1 MPSPMLVALV
11 AGYVA
16 VVASQLCWDVL
27 PQPWPLLAV
36 VPLALG
42 GLFRPRARRLCAVLI
57 GIGLGLWHVGWAAR
71 PVLECRLAKPQ
82 EVTLEARVLEIAEDA
97 FGGQRLLFAV
107 AQVPWCSRDYRELRV
122 RLQARY
128 ALDAAPGETWRFQA
142 RLRPPDA
149 TLNPAVL
156 DMERFLFGAGVVAV
170 GSVLDGTQPEL
181 LMAAAGLPAL
191 RTRLLRALWPLW
203 GEGPGDMAS
212 DEATRFARA
221 VLPALLL
228 DDRALL
234 TGEHWRVLANTGTA
248 HLVAI
253 SGLHVTLLGGGL
265 MMATA
270 LVLRRR
276 SGSLAHAPLPVTG
289 VLVAAVTY
297 AALAGM
303 PVPALRAA
311 LMLVLAALAQLYWAR
326 APVWRVLLLVAGLS
340 LLVDPLSVH
349 AAGWWLSFVAVAAL
363 VVLAQTDTRTGQ
375 GLFAWLLA
383 LLRLQF
389 WLWLLM
395 TPLLLAVFGSASSS
409 SLPANL
415 LAGPLV
421 NLLVLPAGLA
431 GCLLAPWLPGVA
443 DVPIDA
449 ATQLLAWLWHLLA
462 WFDRQAAPWQ
472 VDAPLS
478 GLLLAALALLLVLA
492 AVGWRARLLAA
503 GLLALAW
510 PVPTPLPAGTA
521 EVCVLDVGESL
532 LVGVRTSGH
541 ALLYHDGKVDG
552 GAGDASL
559 PGGGSLARALRRLK
573 LDAPDLVLDTSGRR
587 LPGSGLLAGPD
598 DAGCAAAPGAGIDG
612 VRLRLLPAGQLCLL
626 QVVAGGHRLL
636 VAGDVRQPDELAAVA
651 RWRNLLASDVL
662 VVPRAGSRAASSP
675 TFVVTVAPR
684 LALVSRARHNR
695 YGHPA
700 PDVLRRYRAQ
710 GSRVQDTADEGAL
723 CMRLGGRGDV
733 PAPVGERHQRGGFWR
748 LQVVGH

>member
-1 MPSPMLVALV
+1 MPLRMLLALV

-16 VVASQLCWDVL
+16 AVASQLCWDVL
-27 PQPWPLLAV
+27 PHPWPLLAV

-42 GLFRPRARRLCAVLI
+42 GLFRPRARRLCAVLT
-57 GIGLGLWHVGWAAR
+57 GIALGLWHVGWAAR
-71 PVLECRLAKPQ
+71 PVLDCRLAAPQ
-82 EVTLEARVLEIAEDA
+82 EVVLEARVLELEEDA
-97 FGGQRLLFAV
+97 FGGQRLLLAV
-107 AQVPWCSRDYRELRV
+107 TQVPWCAHGTRELRV
-122 RLQARY
+122 RLQARH
-128 ALDAAPGETWRFQA
+128 ALDAAPGEAWRVQA

-149 TLNPAVL
+149 PLNPGAL
-156 DMERFLFGAGVVAV
+156 DMERFLFGAAIVAV
-170 GSVLDGTQPEL
+170 GSLVDGTQPQRL
-181 LMAAAGLPAL
+181 SAAAGLPAL

-203 GEGPGDMAS
+203 GEGPGDMAA
-212 DEATRFARA
+212 DDATRFARA

-276 SGSLAHAPLPVTG
+276 SGSLAHAPLPVAG
-289 VLVAAVTY
+289 VLFAAVGY

-363 VVLAQTDTRTGQ
+363 VVLAQTDTGSGQ
-375 GLFAWLLA
+375 GLLSWLLA

-395 TPLLLAVFGSASSS
+395 TPVLLAVFGSASSS

-421 NLLVLPAGLA
+421 NLLVLPAGLV

-449 ATQLLAWLWHLLA
+449 ATRLLAWLWHLLT

-478 GLLLAALALLLVLA
+478 GLLLAAFALLVLLA

-510 PVPTPLPAGTA
+510 PVPLPLPAGMA

-532 LVGVRTSGH
+532 LVGVRTARH
-541 ALLYHDGKVDG
+541 AVLYHDGNAG
-552 GAGDASL
+552 EGSLPIGAGVV
-559 PGGGSLARALRRLK
+559 RAMQRLQ
-573 LDAPDLVLDTSGRR
+573 LDAPDLVLDTVGRR
-587 LPGSGLLAGPD
+587 GHGVRLLAGPD
-598 DAGCAAAPGAGIDG
+598 AAGCAAAPSARIDG
-612 VRLRLLPAGQLCLL
+612 VNLRLLPAGHLCLL
-626 QVVAGGHRLL
+626 QVAAGGHRLL
-636 VAGDVRQPDELAAVA
+636 VAGDVRQADELAAVA
-651 RWRNLLASDVL
+651 RWRNLLAGDVL

-710 GSRVQDTADEGAL
+710 GSRVHDTADEGAL
-723 CMRLGGRGDV
+723 CLRLGGSSDV
-733 PAPVGERHQRGGFWR
+733 PAPVGERQQRGGFWR
-748 LQVVGH
+748 VRLDGA